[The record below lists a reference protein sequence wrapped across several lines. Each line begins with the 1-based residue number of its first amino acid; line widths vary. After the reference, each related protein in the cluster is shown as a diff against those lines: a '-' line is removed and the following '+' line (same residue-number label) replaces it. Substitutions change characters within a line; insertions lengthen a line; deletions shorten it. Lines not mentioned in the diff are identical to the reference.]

1 MERYPS
7 AVDWWLAVIL
17 IASPLFCFGLGIYVL
32 PDSTEGAITTILSGV
47 FVAGLT
53 AIFLPCHYTLHA
65 DHLIV
70 RSGILK
76 KKVRYADI
84 TEIKLSACPLSSPA
98 LSLKRIRIEYAG
110 HSILISPPNREGFIE
125 TLRSR
130 MLESR
135 L

>member
-1 MERYPS
+1 MERYPT
-7 AVDWWLAVIL
+7 AVDWWLALIL

-32 PDSTEGAITTILSGV
+32 PDSTEGAIISILAGV

-53 AIFLPCHYTLHA
+53 ALFLPCHYTLHS
-65 DHLIV
+65 DNLMV

-84 TEIKLSACPLSSPA
+84 TEIKLSSCPLSSPA

-110 HSILISPPNREGFIE
+110 RSILISPPNREAFIE
-125 TLRSR
+125 TLQSKVVEHRQ
-130 MLESR
+130 
-135 L
+135 